1 MTSTDGQL
9 ADKASNSAVA
19 SRRATGIVPEVTMD
33 SGCACFWFWS
43 RVTLGNGAAFQ
54 SLAECCESVST
65 AAEQGRAVPRS
76 ADLPAHRCRC

>member
-1 MTSTDGQL
+1 MTTTDGQI
-9 ADKASNSAVA
+9 ADKAVA
-19 SRRATGIVPEVTMD
+19 SRRAAGIVPEVTMD

-54 SLAECCESVST
+54 SLAECCESVPT